1 MFQVDECSTIDKN
14 RPTALGEVKYPQVIQ
29 HGHPFE
35 VKCVQKCWIPPE
47 QNANRLLSLS
57 IRHTNGS
64 LQTLSTVS
72 FFLNES
78 ALQSS
83 FINFTSDIENSYFF
97 EKSGRGILAVRIKN
111 VKPFQLTALPCRLR
125 LNSTHEIH
133 FTSNLL
139 NANITGIT
147 EFAIMIFNWISLYN

>member
-1 MFQVDECSTIDKN
+1 MLHGQAV
-14 RPTALGEVKYPQVIQ
+14 EV
-29 HGHPFE
+29 E
-35 VKCVQKCWIPPE
+35 CVQKCWIPPE

-57 IRHTNGS
+57 FKSSNGS

-97 EKSGRGILAVRIKN
+97 EKSGRGILAVRIQN
-111 VKPFQLTALPCRLR
+111 VKPLQHSDFTCGLR
-125 LNSTHEIH
+125 LNSTQELH
-133 FTSNLL
+133 FTSILL
-139 NANITGIT
+139 NSSITGIY
-147 EFAIMIFNWISLYN
+147 FRF